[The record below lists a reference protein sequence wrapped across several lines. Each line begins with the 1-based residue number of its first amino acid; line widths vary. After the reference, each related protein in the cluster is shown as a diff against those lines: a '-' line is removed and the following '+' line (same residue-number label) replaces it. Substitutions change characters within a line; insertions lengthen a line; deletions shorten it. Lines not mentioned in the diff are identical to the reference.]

1 LRVSGEEE
9 AREHDREGAEG
20 AKAKTKAKAK
30 AKKANAKAKAKKA
43 PPICIQSIT
52 CLNKHTNKHLLT
64 INNNQ

>member
-1 LRVSGEEE
+1 MRVSGEEE

-43 PPICIQSIT
+43 LPIYIQSIT
-52 CLNKHTNKHLLT
+52 GLS
-64 INNNQ
+64 